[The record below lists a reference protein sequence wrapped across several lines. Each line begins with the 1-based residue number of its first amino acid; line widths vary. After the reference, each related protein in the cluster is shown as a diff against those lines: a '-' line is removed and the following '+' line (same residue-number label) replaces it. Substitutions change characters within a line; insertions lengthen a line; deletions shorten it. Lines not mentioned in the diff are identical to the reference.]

1 MPFEYVTLLSGE
13 TVPEE
18 DIDRAAVGVINA
30 IMSEL
35 PEESRTYDA
44 ALYVIRRAKEKLKGS
59 KVAL

>member
-35 PEESRTYDA
+35 PEEARTYDA